1 MDVPLEVLQHRA
13 RPAIETVTLIDEY
26 CKLYQDLFPEVR
38 SFEYF
43 KYLHLG
49 MISEIKRKTLP
60 AIARAVGLEDA
71 QGLHH
76 FLWKSPWEVKN
87 LKNRRLKI
95 LNKALNGGS
104 FLLCIDE
111 TGDKKKGTTTDYVD
125 RQYIG
130 NLGKIENGIVSVN
143 AYGIIEGITFPLI
156 FKVFKPKKR
165 LKSEDKYK
173 SKPQLAI
180 EIIKELRELG
190 FNFNLVLADSLYGE
204 SSEFIDTLHQY
215 NINYI
220 VAIRS
225 NHSVLMAS
233 GWKVRYTRWKKF
245 DRIFSNGKS
254 EKRFIREIVFG
265 KRRAVRFWQITT
277 DKITVPENTTWYI
290 MTDLPGDIQLSV
302 GNTYGFRTWIEY
314 GFKQS
319 KNELGWA
326 DYRVTDYQ
334 EIERWWEII
343 FSTYFMISLQSEP
356 FKRLRHYQNDNTS
369 HETDSIPDEITDK
382 FCLHSWWH
390 HETSWKSTLN
400 NLRLIIQ
407 PKIFF
412 CLISPWLEVFHI
424 PDLVKGFLVLTRIM
438 NEFKPYLPDG

>member
-13 RPAIETVTLIDEY
+13 RPAIETVSFIDEY
-26 CKLYQDLFPEVR
+26 CKLYQDLFAELR
-38 SFEYF
+38 SFECF

-60 AIARAVGLEDA
+60 AIARAVGLVDSQA
-71 QGLHH
+71 LHH
-76 FLWKSPWEVKN
+76 FLSKSPWDVEQ
-87 LKNRRLKI
+87 LRNRRLK
-95 LNKALNGGS
+95 LLLKALRGAS
-104 FLLCIDE
+104 FILCIDE

-143 AYGIIEGITFPLI
+143 AYGIFQGITFPLI

-165 LKSEDKYK
+165 LKEEDKYK

-180 EIIKELRELG
+180 EIIEALREKGL
-190 FNFNLVLADSLYGE
+190 NFELVLADSLYGE
-204 SSEFIDTLHQY
+204 SSEFLNALDKY
-215 NINYI
+215 NLNYI

-225 NHSVLMAS
+225 NHGVLMPPGARI
-233 GWKVRYTRWKKF
+233 RYTRWKKF
-245 DRIFSNGKS
+245 DRVFSNGKS
-254 EKRFIREIVFG
+254 EERFIREIVFG
-265 KRRAVRFWQITT
+265 QRRTVRFWEITT

-302 GNTYGFRTWIEY
+302 GNTYGLRTWIEY

-343 FSTYFMISLQSEP
+343 FSAYLMVSLQSSA
-356 FKRLRHYQNDNTS
+356 FKNLKEQDDTS
-369 HETDSIPDEITDK
+369 SQPNYKANKQLNK
-382 FCLHSWWH
+382 FSLHSGWQSN
-390 HETSWKSTLN
+390 ETSWKSILN
-400 NLRLIIQ
+400 NLRLIVQ

-412 CLISPWLEVFHI
+412 CLIYPWLEVFSI
-424 PDLVKGFLVLTRIM
+424 PDVVKGFLILIGIM
-438 NEFKPYLPDG
+438 NQFKPYLPDG